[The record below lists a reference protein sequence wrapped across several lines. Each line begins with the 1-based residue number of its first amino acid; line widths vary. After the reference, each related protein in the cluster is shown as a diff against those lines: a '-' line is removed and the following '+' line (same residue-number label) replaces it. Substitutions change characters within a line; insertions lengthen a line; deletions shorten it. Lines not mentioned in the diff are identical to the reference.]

1 MSCQSLRL
9 KSSQSNVGAS
19 LLKKNEIPP
28 ITTFTA
34 IDKIKTF
41 PLCKSRFIIIFYNIC
56 PGFPYLF
63 YRCTISFVAYLQI
76 ICVTNVLYSE
86 FLTTIEFFFLK
97 NKLGRRI
104 VFSFLADFYAIRFF
118 YTDKL

>member
-118 YTDKL
+118 HTDKL